1 MKLNMDHKSGCIV
14 TTNPY
19 SLRKSLTSRRRGN
32 ACVCSQRSLPAL
44 RQMTPDSEAFIQQSL
59 LPQTSTP
66 AAAASTALAAVVLRP
81 PLSTVATTST
91 STSAALTKTTV
102 ISLAQSPHSKTTL
115 VIQPDDCFSTSLRL
129 FLIDLLCLLS
139 PGSAGAP
146 AKGDGDEAPDD
157 VSPASRDDPPRTH
170 SQPHHCRPA
179 SDRFGLS
186 IHSFTDALKVV

>member
-1 MKLNMDHKSGCIV
+1 MDPKSGCTL

-19 SLRKSLTSRRRGN
+19 SLMKSLISHRHGN

-44 RQMTPDSEAFIQQSL
+44 RQMTPDPEAFIQQSL

-81 PLSTVATTST
+81 PLSTAATTTT

-102 ISLAQSPHSKTTL
+102 ISLTQSPHSKATL
-115 VIQPDDCFSTSLRL
+115 VIQPDDCFSTSLML
-129 FLIDLLCLLS
+129 LLIDLFCLLS
-139 PGSAGAP
+139 LGSAGAP

-157 VSPASRDDPPRTH
+157 VSSASRDDPPRTH

-179 SDRFGLS
+179 SHRFGLN
-186 IHSFTDALKVV
+186 IHSFTDALNVV